1 MCSVPFASLSS
12 FWIGSE
18 KSWVEGVLTRAK
30 ARSFLDKAFRGFE
43 NPLPRTESPGLAQ
56 FFRSLFRAY
65 SSSSLMAG
73 DNRAEDFLCLAI
85 ASSTPLRKLS
95 DSGAE

>member
-1 MCSVPFASLSS
+1 MPQKLKCLRENRKTQRIPL
-12 FWIGSE
+12 I
-18 KSWVEGVLTRAK
+18 AK
-30 ARSFLDKAFRGFE
+30 AREGPSTYSGAKTLIVGLYGPTE
-43 NPLPRTESPGLAQ
+43 VVPRTTKQE

-65 SSSSLMAG
+65 SSSSLTAG